1 MYPKVLF
8 VFELTGFF
16 QYICNNDKKGRLTML
31 KIFRSS
37 IIVLFSFL
45 VLVFPNYSIAEL
57 QSVDDPDYGEGAI
70 TYDTETGLEW
80 LDFTFTKGMA
90 YEEVS
95 YEFGPGGYLEGFRRP
110 TIAEI
115 NDLLAQAG
123 ISYLYHFTSDPLIM
137 EDDRTFIQMLGP
149 TRIDYGYPGFMAWT
163 GSCDSNGEMCLTI
176 ELHTVDSGMAYYLY
190 YISYNTQF
198 PWNHLAH
205 FAVRQA
211 SPVTRVI
218 RLRDA
223 VEDLNLNFGISNS
236 LDSKLS
242 VASQALD
249 GLNENNDGA
258 AINKLQAFI
267 NAVEAQW
274 GKHIPVDDAEALIAT
289 AQGIIDTLS
298 SQ

>member
-1 MYPKVLF
+1 M
-8 VFELTGFF
+8 
-16 QYICNNDKKGRLTML
+16 
-31 KIFRSS
+31 
-37 IIVLFSFL
+37 VLFSFL

-80 LDFTFTKGMA
+80 LDFTFTKGMV

-95 YEFGPGGYLEGFRRP
+95 YDFGPGGYLEGFRRP

-115 NDLLAQAG
+115 IDLLAQAG
-123 ISYLYHFTSDPLIM
+123 ISYPFHFTWDPLIM
-137 EDDRTFIQMLGP
+137 EDYRTFIQMLGP
-149 TRIDYGYPGFMAWT
+149 TRIDSGYPGFVAWT
-163 GSCDSNGEMCLTI
+163 GSCDPNGVICETI
-176 ELHTVDSGMAYYLY
+176 ALHTIISGTMYWLY
-190 YISYNTQF
+190 TIHDNKQL

-211 SPVTRVI
+211 SPGTRVI

-242 VASQALD
+242 AASKALD
-249 GLNENNDGA
+249 DLNENNDGA

-274 GKHIPVDDAEALIAT
+274 GKHIPVNDAEALIAA